1 LRRRRIRTRLRD
13 GAAAL
18 IACAAVSGC
27 AGGGSDDSTPPR
39 PAFAPAVAQELSAAA
54 DRVADLLAAGDTC
67 GAAHAADDL
76 QRDVIEAV
84 NAGDVPPAFQEELG
98 AVAAELVNEVNCPPA
113 SDDEGEGDEGW
124 DD

>member
-1 LRRRRIRTRLRD
+1 MRRRRIRTRLRD

-27 AGGGSDDSTPPR
+27 AGGGDDSSTPPR
-39 PAFAPAVAQELSAAA
+39 PAFAPAVAESLSAAA
-54 DRVADLLAAGDTC
+54 DRVADLLSAGDIC

-76 QRDVIEAV
+76 HQDVIEAV

-98 AVAAELVNEVNCPPA
+98 AVAAELVNEINCPP
-113 SDDEGEGDEGW
+113 SGDEDEGEGE